1 MLDIEENA
9 DRRDFMVMLGIAHN
23 VLNSESIQVKDVF
36 SGELFQI
43 KCNAINALDI
53 KEKLEDSSDD
63 ILIEFDADTLEMID

>member
-1 MLDIEENA
+1 
-9 DRRDFMVMLGIAHN
+9 MVMLGIAHN

-43 KCNAINALDI
+43 KCNAINVLDI
-53 KEKLEDSSDD
+53 KEKLEDSPDD